1 MLIWLELA
9 TYMENLIKNYSLC
22 LNAQKGGKEERRR
35 RRGTWKGVDGIER
48 AVEAT
53 DGEAAETLGTTG
65 HGPQAGIYIS
75 VWHHRRHLSTLSSI
89 QFNSSKSHTQ
99 IRTYMRLILWSSQYS
114 HVTFYS
120 FDNKI

>member
-1 MLIWLELA
+1 MH
-9 TYMENLIKNYSLC
+9 K
-22 LNAQKGGKEERRR
+22 KGEKKKK
-35 RRGTWKGVDGIER
+35 GTWKGGDGIER

-75 VWHHRRHLSTLSSI
+75 VWQHRRHLSTISSI

-99 IRTYMRLILWSSQYS
+99 IRTYMRLILSRSSQYS